1 MSLTIKKS
9 EDIVLTRSQF
19 EKLKQDGK
27 LIVGSTYKIKDD
39 PTANDLVDGIV
50 ISKKAE
56 RDSNNEVISDTY
68 RRKDDSY
75 SISDIDAKFNNNSEY
90 LNSELNILKDAITS
104 TRNDLSILREQSV
117 NISLFNDQ
125 INGLQEQ
132 IDNKITT
139 GNTTDNL
146 QPGQYTFLTI
156 EE

>member
-56 RDSNNEVISDTY
+56 RDSNNEIISDTY

-132 IDNKITT
+132 INNKITT

>member
-90 LNSELNILKDAITS
+90 LNSELTILKDAITS
-104 TRNDLSILREQSV
+104 ARNDLSILREQSV
-117 NISLFNDQ
+117 DISLFNDR

-146 QPGQYTFLTI
+146 QAGQYTFLTI
-156 EE
+156 DE

>member
-56 RDSNNEVISDTY
+56 RDSNNEIISDIY

-75 SISDIDAKFNNNSEY
+75 STSEIDAKFNNNSEHI
-90 LNSELNILKDAITS
+90 NSELSILKDAITS

-117 NISLFNDQ
+117 DISLFNDQ
-125 INGLQEQ
+125 INSLQEQ

-139 GNTTDNL
+139 SNSTDNL
-146 QPGQYTFLTI
+146 QTGQYTFLVI